1 MEPAERAR
9 NVADQIT
16 ILADDMERDIKNAIA
31 LLRLMPAHNPI
42 RYVRSLQTRRSA
54 RRATR
59 RSRNV
64 AKGRR
69 KNARTRSA
77 KWVSPMK
84 QEENQ

>member
-1 MEPAERAR
+1 
-9 NVADQIT
+9 
-16 ILADDMERDIKNAIA
+16 
-31 LLRLMPAHNPI
+31 MPAHNPI
-42 RYVRSLQTRRSA
+42 RYVRSLQAATANS
-54 RRATR
+54 ATR